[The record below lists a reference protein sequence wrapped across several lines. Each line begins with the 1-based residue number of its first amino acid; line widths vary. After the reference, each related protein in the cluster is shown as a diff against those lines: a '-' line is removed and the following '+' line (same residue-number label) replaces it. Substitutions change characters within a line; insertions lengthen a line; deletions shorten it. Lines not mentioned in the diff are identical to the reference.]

1 MVVEIC
7 HDDFIVAINGS
18 KMWTLIK
25 NKMNKILEAKI

>member
-7 HDDFIVAINGS
+7 HNDFIVAINGG